1 MHNIT
6 SKTVQLTFRRRWP
19 LHACFDQQEHT
30 GDMPQEMAAVC
41 KPDGRL
47 LLLEHGRATSDWVNR
62 KLDGEAERHCAKF
75 GCHWN
80 RPILDIVAEAR
91 HAPWHALRHVLSLAF
106 IRAERHVHPLQ
117 LWPFKS
123 LGCVY

>member
-1 MHNIT
+1 MMT
-6 SKTVQLTFRRRWP
+6 LVELRVCPRWGH
-19 LHACFDQQEHT
+19 HAGSNQQEHT

-80 RPILDIVAEAR
+80 RPILDIVTEVR
-91 HAPWHALRHVLSLAF
+91 HALGHALHHVRRITFVRVGRMSNSVLASLM
-106 IRAERHVHPLQ
+106 
-117 LWPFKS
+117 
-123 LGCVY
+123 LGCHCRV